1 MKFQPRTVLL
11 GAALVAMLAI
21 ADIANAQLE
30 EIVVTA
36 QKREQNLN
44 DVGISISAITGSQM
58 KELGISDAA
67 G

>member
-1 MKFQPRTVLL
+1 MNTTIKPM
-11 GAALVAMLAI
+11 AVAVALAI
-21 ADIANAQLE
+21 STSGMANELALE
-30 EIVVTA
+30 EVVVTA